1 MSVYLKFKN
10 IKMKNVFVIIAVL
23 LFSVSAYSQ
32 VRDDVDMILEIF
44 KMEKKAMVNDY
55 MELNDEQ
62 SKKFWPI
69 YEEYEQKRKA
79 IVQRRIDMLAEFSD
93 HRSKLSDGTAKEIA
107 EEFFSI
113 RNDDSKLQKKYF
125 KKISKAI
132 GAANAVSFIQLEEYI
147 RTAINFELQDVI
159 PFVGEG

>member
-1 MSVYLKFKN
+1 
-10 IKMKNVFVIIAVL
+10 MKNVFAIVAIL
-23 LFSVSAYSQ
+23 LFSASAFSQ

-44 KMEKKAMVNDY
+44 KTEKKSMVHDY
-55 MELNDEQ
+55 MELTDDQ
-62 SKKFWPI
+62 AKKFWPI

-79 IVQRRIDMLAEFSD
+79 VVQRRIDMLGRFSD
-93 HRSKLSDGTAKEIA
+93 HRSKLTDETAKEIA
-107 EEFFSI
+107 DEFFSI
-113 RNDDSKLQKKYF
+113 RNADSKLQKQYF

-132 GAANAVSFIQLEEYI
+132 GAAKATSFIQLEEYI